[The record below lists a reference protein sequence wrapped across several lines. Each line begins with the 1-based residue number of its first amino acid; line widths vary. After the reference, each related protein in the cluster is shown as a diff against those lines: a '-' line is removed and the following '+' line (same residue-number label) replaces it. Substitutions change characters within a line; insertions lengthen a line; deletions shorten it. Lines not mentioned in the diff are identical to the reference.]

1 MKIILN
7 LVIYLFIIK
16 NVLSAELA
24 WNAYGHYSLDKIFSI
39 SEDEQIVFFRNRA
52 ITTTSVGTN
61 ASTECKGYNT
71 FKNNI
76 EQGGFFVCESVDGD
90 GEKVFTEFKP
100 SRGEQDAYGL
110 QKFRVIAGTG
120 KWLEIVGESCLG
132 AFSQITTFDKAFQNA
147 SFLWSGKCQ
156 VSDKT
161 IERMKSYKKPE

>member
-1 MKIILN
+1 MKIIL
-7 LVIYLFIIK
+7 YLIIHFFIIK

-61 ASTECKGYNT
+61 ASTECKGYNS
-71 FKNNI
+71 FKKNI

-156 VSDKT
+156 VSDKI

>member
-1 MKIILN
+1 MKIILY
-7 LVIYLFIIK
+7 LVIYLSIFK

-52 ITTTSVGTN
+52 ITTTSLGTN

-71 FKNNI
+71 FKKNI

-100 SRGEQDAYGL
+100 SSGEQDAYGL

-120 KWLEIVGESCLG
+120 KWLEIVGETCLG

-161 IERMKSYKKPE
+161 LERMKGYKKPE

>member
-16 NVLSAELA
+16 HVLSAELA

-71 FKNNI
+71 FKKNI

-110 QKFRVIAGTG
+110 QKFKVIAGTG

-132 AFSQITTFDKAFQNA
+132 AFSQITNFDKAFQNA
-147 SFLWSGKCQ
+147 SFLRSGKCQ

>member
-1 MKIILN
+1 MKTILK
-7 LVIYLFIIK
+7 LAIYLFIIK

-71 FKNNI
+71 FKKNI

-110 QKFRVIAGTG
+110 QKFKVIAGTG

>member
-1 MKIILN
+1 MKIILYS
-7 LVIYLFIIK
+7 VICLFIIK

-71 FKNNI
+71 FKKNI
-76 EQGGFFVCESVDGD
+76 RQGGFFVCESVDSD

-100 SRGEQDAYGL
+100 SRGDQDDYGL

-156 VSDKT
+156 VSDMT
-161 IERMKSYKKPE
+161 IERMKSYKKSE

>member
-7 LVIYLFIIK
+7 LVIYLLFIK

-61 ASTECKGYNT
+61 ASTECKGYNS
-71 FKNNI
+71 FKKNI

-90 GEKVFTEFKP
+90 GEIVFTEFKP

-156 VSDKT
+156 VSNKT

>member
-1 MKIILN
+1 MKIVLH
-7 LVIYLFIIK
+7 LVIYLLIFK

-76 EQGGFFVCESVDGD
+76 EQGGFFVSESVDGD

-110 QKFRVIAGTG
+110 QKFKVIAGTG

-156 VSDKT
+156 VSDMT
-161 IERMKSYKKPE
+161 IERMKSYKKSE